1 MFKMEFETGNAAFRY
16 GDEDMGYPEGH
27 LCTEEVS
34 RILFEVSERVRS
46 GLLEGNLYDI
56 NGNRVGSYTVE

>member
-1 MFKMEFETGNAAFRY
+1 MFKMEFDTGNAAFRW
-16 GDEDMGYPEGH
+16 DETEGYPEGA

-46 GLLEGNLYDI
+46 GLLEGRLYDI
-56 NGNRVGSYTVE
+56 NGNRVGEYSCE